1 MLCNIKT
8 KLNFQPAV
16 SFLKENT
23 ETKNASKQKQKN
35 ISAQIELC
43 LYLRSRH
50 KRVDVIM
57 DIIQFYFASFYLSS
71 KFDNSLRKFETFQ
84 CKKAAV
90 NLHCKLLY

>member
-1 MLCNIKT
+1 MH
-8 KLNFQPAV
+8 QD
-16 SFLKENT
+16 
-23 ETKNASKQKQKN
+23 KNK
-35 ISAQIELC
+35 IYLSADRVEFN
-43 LYLRSRH
+43 LYLRSRY

>member
-23 ETKNASKQKQKN
+23 ETKNASKQKQTKYL
-35 ISAQIELC
+35 SADRVEFN

-50 KRVDVIM
+50 
-57 DIIQFYFASFYLSS
+57 
-71 KFDNSLRKFETFQ
+71 
-84 CKKAAV
+84 
-90 NLHCKLLY
+90 